1 LTFKFNHTST
11 AFQITLE
18 GSFDLSESQNL
29 KIGFEQLI
37 SNDFDE
43 VSIDMSRVSYIDSSG
58 VASILFIKKVSDRLN
73 IRFDI
78 SSISSPAFR
87 VLQLSKLDILLNIKS
102 SVTYTDPNSE
112 PIQSN
117 NQELHNL
124 EITNIF
130 IKNQN

>member
-1 LTFKFNHTST
+1 
-11 AFQITLE
+11 
-18 GSFDLSESQNL
+18 LSESQNL